1 MLNIM
6 IEYAY
11 DGSFF
16 YGSQKQPGKRTVQGE
31 IEKAIKIL
39 TKEDIKLITAGRTD
53 RGVHALKQVSNFHT
67 ESNIPIPNFF
77 RVLSKSLPDDIKLT
91 SIKEVELE
99 FNARF
104 DAKNRSYK
112 YIITNNKNPFNVRYM
127 TYLPME
133 INITELQNILD
144 IFVGVHDFTNFML
157 VDKAYKNPMR
167 EIHSIRVEKN
177 NDKNI
182 EVYLKGSSFLK
193 SQVRLIIGGAIL
205 VLKNVISK
213 EELVEFL
220 QNPGLKRNKNV
231 ASANGLYLYDI
242 EF

>member
-16 YGSQKQPGKRTVQGE
+16 YGSQKQPGKRTIQGE
-31 IEKAIKIL
+31 IEKAIKTL
-39 TKEDIKLITAGRTD
+39 TKENVKLITAGRTD

-77 RVLSKSLPDDIKLT
+77 HALSKSLPNDIKLINT
-91 SIKEVELE
+91 KEVELG

-104 DAKNRSYK
+104 NAKNRSYK
-112 YIITNNKNPFNVRYM
+112 YIITKDQSPFNARYM

-133 INITELQNILD
+133 IDVIEFQKILD
-144 IFVGVHDFTNFML
+144 MFVGIHDFTNFML
-157 VDKAYKNPMR
+157 VDKVYKNPFR
-167 EIHSIRVEKN
+167 EIYNIKVEKN
-177 NDKNI
+177 GDENI

-193 SQVRLIIGGAIL
+193 SQVRLMIGGAIS
-205 VLKNVISK
+205 VVKNVITK
-213 EELVEFL
+213 EELLGFL
-220 QNPGLKRNKNV
+220 QNPVLKQKKNV